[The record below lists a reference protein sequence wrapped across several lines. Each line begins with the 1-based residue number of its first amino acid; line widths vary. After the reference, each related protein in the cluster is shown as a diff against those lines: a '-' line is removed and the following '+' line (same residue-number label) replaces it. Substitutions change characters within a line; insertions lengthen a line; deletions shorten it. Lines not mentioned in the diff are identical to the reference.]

1 MYTYHF
7 KVCNLYGH
15 YLFVLLRFMIF
26 PTQIALFTGL
36 LFASIAVIPK
46 IDVGLDQEL
55 ALPKV
60 SEIKKNLSHTCT
72 SKCNNIKLLNPIIFF
87 LYTYMYSISHLGC
100 QYGFNSTGTNSTLQ
114 ATVILLA
121 MASGKIFGD

>member
-1 MYTYHF
+1 
-7 KVCNLYGH
+7 
-15 YLFVLLRFMIF
+15 MIF

-72 SKCNNIKLLNPIIFF
+72 SKCNNIKLLNPI
-87 LYTYMYSISHLGC
+87 YTYMYSISHLGC
-100 QYGFNSTGTNSTLQ
+100 QYGFNSTGTKLQ
-114 ATVILLA
+114 AAIILPA